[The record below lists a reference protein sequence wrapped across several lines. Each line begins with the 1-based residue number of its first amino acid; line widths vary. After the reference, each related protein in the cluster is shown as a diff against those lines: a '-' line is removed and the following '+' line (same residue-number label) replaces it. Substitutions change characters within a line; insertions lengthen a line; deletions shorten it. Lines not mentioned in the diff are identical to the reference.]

1 MPRVRCLRFAV
12 EHWGYPQLWNLQ
24 EPETFADGLF
34 SIRSFRFGNVAGCG
48 AFVSSTEV
56 GRVEQAPDP
65 KKRTAPQRYGL
76 DAMFSPSSVA
86 VIGATSRPGTVGRTV
101 LENLLRGSFQGAVY
115 PVNAK
120 HEEVLGRK
128 SFKSIR
134 DIPATVDLA
143 VIATPA
149 ATVPQIVAEC
159 VESRTKSAVVISAGF
174 KERGAEGAALEQ
186 RIQDQLRRGSM
197 RLIGPNCLG
206 IMNPTIGLNATFA
219 KDAPRAG
226 NVAFLSQSG
235 ALLTAILDWSQ
246 REEVGFSAIVSTGS
260 MLDVGWGDLIY
271 HFGDDPYTKSILLY
285 MESVGDARSFLSA
298 AREVALSKPIIVIK
312 AGRSEAA
319 SRAAASHTGALTG
332 SDEVLDAAFRRSGV
346 LRVHNI
352 ADLFYMAEV
361 LGRQPRPRGPRLT
374 IVTNAGGPAVLAT
387 DSLVSEGGE
396 LAELSPE
403 SLRRLDEFLPA
414 HWSHNNPIDILGDAD
429 SERYAR
435 ALEIASQDPN
445 SDGLLVIL
453 APQGMTDP
461 LRIAERLQPYAKEY
475 GKPVLAS
482 WMGGNSVAAGEAALN
497 SSSIP
502 TFPYPDTAARAF
514 TYMWRYTYNLR
525 GLYETPT
532 LTEHSEPESASRHQ
546 VGQIIQNA
554 RAHGRVLLTELESKQ
569 LLSLYGI
576 PTVETRA
583 APTEDQAACLACELG
598 FPVVLKVFSETIT
611 HKTDVGGVKLN
622 LQDEAAVRA
631 AFKTIKSSV
640 AEKAGPDHFSG
651 VTVQPMVKLDG
662 YELILG
668 SSVDPQFGPVLLF
681 GSGGQLVEVYRDRAL
696 ALPPLNTT
704 LAQRMMEQTR
714 IFTALKGVR
723 GRRPVNMVALEQLL
737 VSFSQLVLEQPW
749 IAEIDINP
757 LLASPER
764 LLALDARI
772 VLHGPG
778 VKLEQ
783 LPKPAI
789 RPYPLQYVSPW
800 TMKNGSQVTIRPI
813 RPEDEPLMV
822 KFHETLSDRTVYLRY
837 FCSLSLSRRVEH
849 ERLLRICFGDYDR
862 EMALVAESTDPA
874 TGEHRIIAVGRMNKL
889 HVGNEAEVAV
899 LVSDQYQKLGLG
911 NELLR
916 RVIQI
921 ARDEKLS
928 RVSAEMLTDNVAMQ
942 VITKRLGFHVRPSDD
957 LTSVRSFL
965 DL

>member
-1 MPRVRCLRFAV
+1 M
-12 EHWGYPQLWNLQ
+12 
-24 EPETFADGLF
+24 
-34 SIRSFRFGNVAGCG
+34 
-48 AFVSSTEV
+48 SSTEADL
-56 GRVEQAPDP
+56 VEQAPNE
-65 KKRTAPQRYGL
+65 KKRTTPEKYGL
-76 DAMFSPSSVA
+76 NAMFSPSSVA
-86 VIGATSRPGTVGRTV
+86 VIGATSRPSTVGRTV
-101 LENLLRGSFQGAVY
+101 LENLLRDSFQGTVY
-115 PVNAK
+115 AVNAK
-120 HEEVLGRK
+120 HEEVLGHK
-128 SFKSIR
+128 AYKSIR
-134 DIPATVDLA
+134 DIPHPVDLA
-143 VIATPA
+143 VVATPA
-149 ATVPQIVAEC
+149 ATVPQIIAEC
-159 VESRTKSAVVISAGF
+159 VESGAKSAVVISAGF
-174 KERGAEGAALEQ
+174 KERGAEGMALEQ
-186 RIQDQLRRGSM
+186 QIQEQLRRGSM

-219 KDAPRAG
+219 RDAPKTG

-235 ALLTAILDWSQ
+235 ALLTAILDWSR
-246 REEVGFSAIVSTGS
+246 REELGFSAIVSTGS

-271 HFGDDPYTKSILLY
+271 HFGDDPHTKSILLY

-298 AREVALSKPIIVIK
+298 AREVALTKPIIVIK
-312 AGRSEAA
+312 AGRSDAA

-332 SDEVLDAAFRRSGV
+332 SDEVLDAAFRCSGV
-346 LRVHNI
+346 LRVHSI

-387 DSLVSEGGE
+387 DSLVAEGGE

-414 HWSHNNPIDILGDAD
+414 HWSHNNPIDVLGDAD

-497 SSSIP
+497 SAGIP

-525 GLYETPT
+525 GLYQTPT
-532 LTEHSEPESASRHQ
+532 LTEHSEPENVSRNQ
-546 VGQIIQNA
+546 VKQIIQNA
-554 RAHGRVLLTELESKQ
+554 RSQGRVLLTEVESKQ

-576 PTVETRA
+576 PTVETRVA
-583 APTEDQAACLACELG
+583 ASEDEAAGLASELG

-622 LQDEAAVRA
+622 LQDEASVRLA
-631 AFKTIKSSV
+631 YRTIKASV

-737 VSFSQLVLEQPW
+737 VRFSQLVLEQPW

-772 VLHGPG
+772 VLHGIG
-778 VKLEQ
+778 VELEQ

-789 RPYPLQYVSPW
+789 RPYPLQYVSAW
-800 TMKNGSQVTIRPI
+800 TMKDGNQVTIRPI

-822 KFHETLSDRTVYLRY
+822 KFHETLSDRSVYLRY

-862 EMALVAESTDPA
+862 EMALVVEHTDPI
-874 TGEHRIIAVGRMNKL
+874 TGERRIIAVGRMNKL
-889 HVGNEAEVAV
+889 HIGNEAEVAV

-916 RVIQI
+916 RVVEI

-942 VITKRLGFHVRPSDD
+942 VITKHLGFRVRGTND
-957 LTSVRSFL
+957 LTSVRAFL

>member
-1 MPRVRCLRFAV
+1 M
-12 EHWGYPQLWNLQ
+12 
-24 EPETFADGLF
+24 
-34 SIRSFRFGNVAGCG
+34 
-48 AFVSSTEV
+48 SSTEAGTV
-56 GRVEQAPDP
+56 PLIPHVERRRAGRSS
-65 KKRTAPQRYGL
+65 L
-76 DAMFSPSSVA
+76 DAMFAPRSVA
-86 VIGATSRPGTVGRTV
+86 VIGASSRAGTVGRSV
-101 LENLLRGSFQGAVY
+101 LENLLHGGFQGKVY

-120 HEEVLGRK
+120 NPEVLGLKAYK
-128 SFKSIR
+128 SVR
-134 DIPATVDLA
+134 DIPEAVDVA
-143 VIATPA
+143 VVCTPA
-149 ATVPQIVAEC
+149 ATVPQLIADC
-159 VESRTKSAVVISAGF
+159 VDARTKSAVVISAGF
-174 KERGAEGAALEQ
+174 REHGAEGIALENQ
-186 RIQDQLRRGSM
+186 IQEQLRRTAM
-197 RLIGPNCLG
+197 RLVGPNCLG
-206 IMNPTIGLNATFA
+206 IMNPTIGFNATFA
-219 KDAPRAG
+219 KDTPKAG
-226 NVAFLSQSG
+226 SVAFLGQSG

-246 REEVGFSAIVSTGS
+246 REQVGFSAIVSTGS

-271 HFGDDPYTKSILLY
+271 QFGDDPHTKSILIY
-285 MESVGDARSFLSA
+285 MESVGDARSFMSA
-298 AREVALSKPIIVIK
+298 AREVALTKPILVIK
-312 AGRSEAA
+312 AGRSQAA

-361 LGRQPRPRGPRLT
+361 LGRQPRPKGPRLT
-374 IVTNAGGPAVLAT
+374 ILTNAGGPAVLAT
-387 DSLVSEGGE
+387 DSLVNNGGE
-396 LAELSPE
+396 LAEVSPE
-403 SLRRLDEFLPA
+403 SMKRLDEFLPP
-414 HWSHNNPIDILGDAD
+414 HWSHNNPIDVLAD
-429 SERYAR
+429 TDSVGYGR

-453 APQGMTDP
+453 VPQAMADP
-461 LRIAERLQPYAKEY
+461 SQVAERMKPYAKGH

-497 SSSIP
+497 SAGIP

-532 LTEHSEPESASRHQ
+532 LTGQSELESASRNQ
-546 VGQIIQNA
+546 FEQIIQNA
-554 RAHGRVLLTELESKQ
+554 RSHGRVLLTELESKH

-576 PTVETRA
+576 PTVETRFA
-583 APTEDQAACLACELG
+583 ANEDKAATLASELG
-598 FPVVLKVFSETIT
+598 FPVVLKVFSKTIT

-631 AFKTIKSSV
+631 AYRAIQSSV
-640 AEKAGPDHFSG
+640 AEKASPDQFSG
-651 VTVQPMVKLDG
+651 VTVQPMVKFEG

-668 SSVDPQFGPVLLF
+668 SSVDPQFGPVVLF

-714 IFTALKGVR
+714 IFTALRGVR
-723 GRRPVNMVALEQLL
+723 GRKPVDMAALENLL
-737 VSFSQLVLEQPW
+737 VRFSQLVLEQRW

-764 LLALDARI
+764 MLALDARI
-772 VLHGPG
+772 VLHGPA
-778 VKLEQ
+778 VTLDQ

-789 RPYPLQYVSPW
+789 RPYPLQYVSSW
-800 TMKNGSQVTIRPI
+800 TMKDGNQVTIRPI

-822 KFHETLSDRTVYLRY
+822 KFHETLSDRSVYLRY
-837 FCSLSLSRRVEH
+837 FCTLSLSRRVAH

-862 EMALVAESTDPA
+862 EMALVAERTDPG
-874 TGEHRIIAVGRMNKL
+874 TGERRIIAVGRMNRL
-889 HVGNEAEVAV
+889 HVRNEAEVAV

-916 RVIQI
+916 RIIQI

-928 RVSAEMLTDNVAMQ
+928 QVSMEMLPDNIAMQ
-942 VITKRLGFHVRPSDD
+942 ILGRRFGFRVRAGEDPSS
-957 LTSVRSFL
+957 LQAFL

>member
-1 MPRVRCLRFAV
+1 
-12 EHWGYPQLWNLQ
+12 
-24 EPETFADGLF
+24 
-34 SIRSFRFGNVAGCG
+34 
-48 AFVSSTEV
+48 VSSTEADLV
-56 GRVEQAPDP
+56 GQAPNER
-65 KKRTAPQRYGL
+65 KRTTPEKSGL

-86 VIGATSRPGTVGRTV
+86 VIGATDRPGTVGRTV
-101 LENLLRGSFQGAVY
+101 LENLLHGFQGAVY
-115 PVNAK
+115 AVNTK
-120 HEEVLGRK
+120 HEEVLGLK
-128 SFKSIR
+128 AFKSIR
-134 DIPATVDLA
+134 NIPHPVDLA
-143 VIATPA
+143 VVATPA
-149 ATVPQIVAEC
+149 ATVPQLIGEC
-159 VESRTKSAVVISAGF
+159 VDAGVKSAVVISAGF
-174 KERGAEGAALEQ
+174 KERGAEGIALEQ
-186 RIQDQLRRGSM
+186 QIREQLLRSSSPL

-206 IMNPTIGLNATFA
+206 IMSPPVGLNATFA
-219 KDAPRAG
+219 KDAPQAG

-235 ALLTAILDWSQ
+235 ALLTAILDWSK

-271 HFGDDPYTKSILLY
+271 HFGDDPHTKSILLY

-298 AREVALSKPIIVIK
+298 AREVALTKPIIVIK
-312 AGRSEAA
+312 AGRSQAA

-361 LGRQPRPRGPRLT
+361 LGKQPRPKGPRLT
-374 IVTNAGGPAVLAT
+374 ILTNAGGPAVLAT
-387 DSLVSEGGE
+387 DSLVANGGE
-396 LAELSPE
+396 LAELSSE

-414 HWSHNNPIDILGDAD
+414 HWSHNNPIDVLGDAD

-461 LRIAERLQPYAKEY
+461 LQIAERLKPYAKEY

-482 WMGGNSVAAGEAALN
+482 WMGGNSIAAGEAALN
-497 SSSIP
+497 SAGIP
-502 TFPYPDTAARAF
+502 TFSFPDTAARAF

-525 GLYETPT
+525 GLYQTPT
-532 LTEHSEPESASRHQ
+532 LTEDSEITSTSRNQ
-546 VGQIIQNA
+546 VEQIIQNV
-554 RAHGRVLLTELESKQ
+554 RSKGRTLLTELESKQ

-583 APTEDQAACLACELG
+583 AASEDAAAKLASEIG
-598 FPVVLKVFSETIT
+598 FPVVLKIFSETIT

-622 LQDEAAVRA
+622 LQDEASVRA
-631 AFKTIKSSV
+631 AYRAIQSSV
-640 AEKAGPDHFSG
+640 TEKAGPDQFSG

-681 GSGGQLVEVYRDRAL
+681 GSGGQLVEVYRDHAL
-696 ALPPLNTT
+696 AIPPLNTT

-714 IFTALKGVR
+714 VFTALKGVR
-723 GRRPVNMVALEQLL
+723 GRKPVNIAALEQLL
-737 VSFSQLVLEQPW
+737 VRFSQLVLEQRW

-772 VLHGPG
+772 VLHGPA
-778 VKLEQ
+778 VTLDQ

-789 RPYPLQYVSPW
+789 YPYPLQYVSTW
-800 TMKNGSQVTIRPI
+800 TMKNGNQVTIRPI

-822 KFHETLSDRTVYLRY
+822 KFHETLSDRSVYLRY

-849 ERLLRICFGDYDR
+849 ERLLRICFGAYDR
-862 EMALVAESTDPA
+862 EMVLVAERSDPG
-874 TGEHRIIAVGRMNKL
+874 TGERQIIAVGRMNKL
-889 HVGNEAEVAV
+889 RAGNEAEVAV

-928 RVSAEMLTDNVAMQ
+928 RVSAEMLPDNIAMQ
-942 VITKRLGFHVRPSDD
+942 IITRHHGFGVRASKDR
-957 LTSVRSFL
+957 TSVRAFL

>member
-1 MPRVRCLRFAV
+1 M
-12 EHWGYPQLWNLQ
+12 
-24 EPETFADGLF
+24 
-34 SIRSFRFGNVAGCG
+34 
-48 AFVSSTEV
+48 SSTDADLV
-56 GRVEQAPDP
+56 AQAANEDS
-65 KKRTAPQRYGL
+65 RTTSEKYGL
-76 DAMFSPSSVA
+76 NAMFAPRSVA
-86 VIGATSRPGTVGRTV
+86 VIGATDRPGTVGRTV
-101 LENLLRGSFQGAVY
+101 LENLLHPGFQGKVFA
-115 PVNAK
+115 VNAK
-120 HEEVLGRK
+120 REQVLGLK
-128 SFKSIR
+128 AYKSIR
-134 DIPATVDLA
+134 DIPERVDLA

-149 ATVPQIVAEC
+149 TTVPQLIGEC
-159 VESRTKSAVVISAGF
+159 VDAGARSAVVISAGF
-174 KERGAEGAALEQ
+174 KERGAEGTALERQ
-186 RIQDQLRRGSM
+186 IQEQLRRSSSPL

-206 IMNPTIGLNATFA
+206 IMSPPLGLNATFA

-226 NVAFLSQSG
+226 SVAFLSQSG
-235 ALLTAILDWSQ
+235 ALLTAILDWSY

-271 HFGDDPYTKSILLY
+271 HFGNDPHTKSILIY

-298 AREVALSKPIIVIK
+298 AREVALTKPIIVIK
-312 AGRSEAA
+312 AGSTEAA

-332 SDEVLDAAFRRSGV
+332 SAEVLDAAFRRSGV

-361 LGRQPRPRGPRLT
+361 LGRQPRPKGPRLT
-374 IVTNAGGPAVLAT
+374 ILTNAGGPAVLAT
-387 DSLVSEGGE
+387 DALVTNGGE

-403 SLRRLDEFLPA
+403 SLNRLNEFLPA

-461 LRIAERLQPYAKEY
+461 LQIAERMKPYAKGS

-482 WMGGNSVAAGEAALN
+482 WMGGNSIAAGEAVLN
-497 SSSIP
+497 SAGIP
-502 TFPYPDTAARAF
+502 TFPFPDTAARAF

-525 GLYETPT
+525 ALYETPT
-532 LTEHSEPESASRHQ
+532 LAEDSEMTSASRAQ
-546 VGQIIQNA
+546 VEQIIQHA
-554 RAHGRVLLTELESKQ
+554 REHGRTLLTEVESKQ

-576 PTVETRA
+576 PTVETRVATSEDEA
-583 APTEDQAACLACELG
+583 ARIAAGMG
-598 FPVVLKVFSETIT
+598 FPIVLKVFSETIT

-622 LQDEAAVRA
+622 LRDEAAVRSA
-631 AFKTIKSSV
+631 YRAIQSSV
-640 AEKAGPDHFSG
+640 AEKAGAEQFAG

-668 SSVDPQFGPVLLF
+668 SSIDPQFGPVILF
-681 GSGGQLVEVYRDRAL
+681 GSGGQLVEVYRDHAL

-723 GRRPVNMVALEQLL
+723 GRKPVNVAALSHLL
-737 VSFSQLVLEQPW
+737 VRFSQLVLEQRW

-757 LLASPER
+757 LIASPER

-772 VLHGPG
+772 VLHGPA
-778 VKLEQ
+778 VTLDQ
-783 LPKPAI
+783 LPKSAI
-789 RPYPLQYVSPW
+789 RPYPIQYVSSW
-800 TMKNGSQVTIRPI
+800 TMKDGNQVTIRPI

-822 KFHETLSDRTVYLRY
+822 KFHETLSDRSVYLRY

-862 EMALVAESTDPA
+862 EMALVGERIDPG
-874 TGEHRIIAVGRMNKL
+874 TGERRIIAVGRLSKL
-889 HVGNEAEVAV
+889 HEGNEAEVAV
-899 LVSDQYQKLGLG
+899 LVPDQFQKLGLG

-916 RVIQI
+916 RVIQV

-928 RVSAEMLTDNVAMQ
+928 RVSAEMLPDNIAMQ
-942 VITKRLGFHVRPSDD
+942 IIMKRVGFGVRASED
-957 LTSVRSFL
+957 LTSVRAFL